1 MDKSSVELLLE
12 QIETLR
18 LHHAKLEAR
27 KSPAQKAAEKL
38 QAESLRQ
45 AALKAKAAESH
56 QRLIHLFSEW
66 CKRDTWLIGSQAM
79 HLLAGRD
86 PSEVTIFDFIDEKL
100 LGLVR
105 SCAGHSLTVTN
116 PADKP
121 NKWLVKPRE
130 WVRWLNEKGYTVPA
144 ELTTIL
150 FPVSQ
155 EITPKQKI
163 APAQG
168 AREKKK
174 RDRLKA
180 LKAFV
185 SDIGERTRKQGIEF
199 DLQSIPVT
207 KADFLKVFHSQ
218 YPQID
223 KISGATFDHD
233 IAEIG
238 LKFKHGTKSNKNNV
252 LVQVFG

>member
-1 MDKSSVELLLE
+1 MDKTPVEILLE

-18 LHHAKLEAR
+18 RHHAEVEAK

-38 QAESLRQ
+38 QFETQRQ
-45 AALKAKAAESH
+45 AALKAKAEKNH
-56 QRLIHLFSEW
+56 QRLTRLFSEW
-66 CKRDTWLIGSQAM
+66 CKRDTWLIESQAM
-79 HLLAGRD
+79 HLLTGID
-86 PSEVTIFDFIDEKL
+86 PSDATIFDAVDEKL
-100 LGLVR
+100 WELVK
-105 SCAGHSLTVTN
+105 SCAGHSLTITN
-116 PADKP
+116 RADKP
-121 NKWLVKPRE
+121 NKWLVKPQE
-130 WVRWLNEKGYTVPA
+130 WVRWLNEKGYAVPT
-144 ELTTIL
+144 ELTSIL
-150 FPVSQ
+150 FPVTK
-155 EITPKQKI
+155 EITPQLKI
-163 APAQG
+163 APAQE

-199 DLQSIPVT
+199 DRQSIPVT

-218 YPQID
+218 HPQID
-223 KISGATFDHD
+223 KISRATFDHD

-252 LVQVFG
+252 LARVFS